1 MNTRNYPLVVFYSE
15 EDEGWLADFPDF
27 KYCTGFG
34 ETPQEAITDAFETLE
49 GWLESAR
56 KNGIPIPTP
65 THKPELVAKAS

>member
-34 ETPQEAITDAFETLE
+34 ETPQEAITEMSL
-49 GWLESAR
+49 
-56 KNGIPIPTP
+56 
-65 THKPELVAKAS
+65 KPLRDGLNLR